1 MNLSAKIVSKNNK
14 TSKQSVIALKKAC
27 SKNVSESKQSHT
39 EKPDINNTLEI
50 SEERGNENTL
60 LPTSNC
66 NGDHQPAFSKK
77 KKKKIISP
85 DKTFATNP
93 SFEYFVGSVISKV
106 AVECGKKLYFNDL
119 SE

>member
-77 KKKKIISP
+77 KKKK
-85 DKTFATNP
+85 N
-93 SFEYFVGSVISKV
+93 YFT
-106 AVECGKKLYFNDL
+106 
-119 SE
+119 

>member
-77 KKKKIISP
+77 KK
-85 DKTFATNP
+85 
-93 SFEYFVGSVISKV
+93 E
-106 AVECGKKLYFNDL
+106 KKLFHLTKHLLLIQVLNIL
-119 SE
+119 WEVLFQKLPWNVEKSCISMI